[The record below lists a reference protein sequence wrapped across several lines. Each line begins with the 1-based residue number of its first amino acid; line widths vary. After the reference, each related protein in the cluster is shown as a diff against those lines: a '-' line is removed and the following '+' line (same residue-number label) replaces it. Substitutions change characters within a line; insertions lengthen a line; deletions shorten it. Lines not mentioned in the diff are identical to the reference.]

1 MTNVLTQFIGIDPGV
16 KSGLAIWDAK
26 LGRITFLKSMSFFEA
41 LHKLL
46 IFSDECKK
54 NNQFFAVIIEN
65 PKGISGM
72 YGRHDKY
79 QGNVRT
85 TIAQS
90 VGSNKRDSA
99 LIYEF
104 CQLHSFPCYLITP
117 NKHSLTKLTA
127 EEFKKRFN
135 WEGGGDQH
143 ARDAAGMIVGYKPM
157 IFRASELQKA
167 PSAARFLPG

>member
-1 MTNVLTQFIGIDPGV
+1 MSTVITQFIGIDPGV

-26 LGRITFLKSMSFFEA
+26 LGRITFLKSVSFFEA

-46 IFSDECKK
+46 IFSEECKK
-54 NNQFFAVIIEN
+54 ENHHFAVIIEN

-79 QGNVRT
+79 VGNVRT

-99 LIYEF
+99 LIFEF

-117 NKHSLTKLTA
+117 GKHSLTKLSA
-127 EEFKKRFN
+127 EEFRSRFK
-135 WEGGGDQH
+135 WEGAGDQH
-143 ARDAAGMIVGYKPM
+143 ARDAAGLVIGYKPM
-157 IFRASELQKA
+157 IFRASELQKP
-167 PSAARFLPG
+167 PSAARFFPG